1 MPTPAQPDTAIRG
14 EQIAALQDVSL
25 LLTRRVRKHSQT
37 DLTMSQISALSTILR
52 HGPIRVGELAR
63 REQISKS
70 STTRLVAKLEAMGYL
85 QRSADPDDGRSF
97 VVGITPNGHEL
108 LASARARAN
117 DYLVHQIGR
126 LSEDD
131 RLAILAALPSL
142 QRLTGLS

>member
-1 MPTPAQPDTAIRG
+1 MSTPAHPVAIRG
-14 EQIAALQDVSL
+14 EQFAALQDVSL
-25 LLTRRVRKHSQT
+25 LLTRRVRKHSQS
-37 DLTMSQISALSTILR
+37 DLTMSQVSALSTILR

-70 STTRLVAKLEAMGYL
+70 STTRLVARLEAMGYL
-85 QRSADPDDGRSF
+85 ERTVDPEDGRGF
-97 VVGITPNGHEL
+97 VVDITANGHQL
-108 LASARARAN
+108 LSAARERAN
-117 DYLVHQIGR
+117 EYLVHQIER

>member
-1 MPTPAQPDTAIRG
+1 MSTPARPAPIRG

-25 LLTRRVRKHSQT
+25 LLTRRVRKHSHT
-37 DLTMSQISALSTILR
+37 DLTMSQVSALSTILR
-52 HGPIRVGELAR
+52 HGPLRVGELAR

-70 STTRLVAKLEAMGYL
+70 STTRLVAKLEGMGYL
-85 QRSADPDDGRSF
+85 ERTVDPEDGRGF
-97 VVGITPNGHEL
+97 VVDITANGHRL
-108 LASARARAN
+108 LSAARERAN
-117 DYLVHQIGR
+117 EYLVHQIGR